1 MKVSLEG
8 KVALVTG
15 GGQGI
20 GAGIAT
26 QLAQSGAAVAI
37 CDLRSERADA
47 MADELTSQGLH
58 AQGFACD
65 VTSPEAVAE
74 LTGAVSGS
82 LGPIDIL
89 VNNVGWAGDD
99 PFVSLTVEQI
109 RTLVDVNLM
118 STIFMSQ
125 AVGRTMIER
134 RSGRIINIASDAG
147 RVGSGGQAIYAA
159 TKGGVIALTK
169 SLAREWARHG
179 VTANCVSPGATETPL
194 WADDTSDRIKSMLL
208 ASVPLKRV
216 GQPADIA
223 GAVTFLVSDQAAY
236 ITGQVLSVSGG
247 LTMVD

>member
-15 GGQGI
+15 SGQGI
-20 GAGIAT
+20 GAGIVT
-26 QLAQSGAAVAI
+26 QLARSGAAVAV
-37 CDLRSERADA
+37 CDLYGDRAGA
-47 MADELTSQGLH
+47 VAKELTAEGLR
-58 AQGFACD
+58 AQAFTCD
-65 VTSPEAVAE
+65 VTSPEAVAS
-74 LTGAVSGS
+74 LAQSVTDA

-99 PFVSLTVEQI
+99 PFLALTVEQI
-109 RTLVDVNLM
+109 RHLVEVNLM
-118 STIFMSQ
+118 STIFVSHEIGASMIQ
-125 AVGRTMIER
+125 RRT
-134 RSGRIINIASDAG
+134 GRIINIASDAG

-179 VTANCVSPGATETPL
+179 VASNCVSPGATDTPL
-194 WADDTSDRIKSMLL
+194 WTNDTSDRIKSMLL
-208 ASVPLKRV
+208 SSVPLKRV
-216 GQPADIA
+216 GQPEDIA
-223 GAVTFLVSDQAAY
+223 GAVTFLASDQASY